1 MYATNMDHFGHL
13 INPDN
18 FNTSLT
24 RPEMFEIMTNLQ
36 DWQGRFIRPEYYD
49 FVSGKNES
57 LQVKL
62 SCFFLINHSN
72 CKLILLILI
81 LFFVSFEAMP
91 GRFLVSGDH
100 GRVLWRPHRDNG
112 KIWSMVGRQRQQE
125 RRAHTG
131 RLWERANRGHPH
143 DPSRFPGTLVDFLE
157 KVCSA
162 HAAENIPRILP
173 RRKNWL
179 CIRFSIRFSIR
190 FN

>member
-62 SCFFLINHSN
+62 SCFFFDKSFKLQINSTYIN
-72 CKLILLILI
+72 S
-81 LFFVSFEAMP
+81 FFCF
-91 GRFLVSGDH
+91 
-100 GRVLWRPHRDNG
+100 
-112 KIWSMVGRQRQQE
+112 I
-125 RRAHTG
+125 
-131 RLWERANRGHPH
+131 
-143 DPSRFPGTLVDFLE
+143 
-157 KVCSA
+157 
-162 HAAENIPRILP
+162 
-173 RRKNWL
+173 
-179 CIRFSIRFSIR
+179 
-190 FN
+190 